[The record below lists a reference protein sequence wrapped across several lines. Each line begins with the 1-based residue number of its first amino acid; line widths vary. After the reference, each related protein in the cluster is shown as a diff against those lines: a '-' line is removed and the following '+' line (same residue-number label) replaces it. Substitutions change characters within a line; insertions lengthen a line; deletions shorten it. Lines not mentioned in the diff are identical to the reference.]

1 MLNKCLLF
9 AFVLLLVLYLYNL
22 CLDIKLIKS
31 NYYEKRCNSWV
42 KPIRFKILL
51 ISKYKSVLYR
61 LFLLTGGYLSH
72 SSAQKSLLVHVFLAS
87 IFCLL
92 HFVNM

>member
-9 AFVLLLVLYLYNL
+9 AFVLLLVLYLSNL

-42 KPIRFKILL
+42 TPIRFKILL
-51 ISKYKSVLYR
+51 ISKYKSVSYR
-61 LFLLTGGYLSH
+61 LFLLIG
-72 SSAQKSLLVHVFLAS
+72 A
-87 IFCLL
+87 
-92 HFVNM
+92 